1 MVFSSVIFIF
11 YFLPVFLLGYYAAG
25 WRTGAL
31 LVGSVAF
38 YVWGE
43 GGYIF
48 LLAALIGLNHLGALA
63 LDGMQA
69 GGRKNAL
76 IGAIA
81 ATDLGVLGVF
91 KYAGFLARNLNDILP
106 GTPIPDIHLALPL
119 GISFF
124 TFQLISY
131 VADVARG
138 SVKAERDPIRF
149 AAYILMFPH
158 LIAGPIVRYAE
169 IRDEMH
175 ADRRSSTRVGLG
187 IQYFIV
193 GLCQKVLIANV
204 VAPLADYAFMTQ
216 PTGADAAT
224 SWLGA
229 IAYALQIYFDF
240 CGYSNMAI
248 GLAFLLGFTYPKN
261 FDYPYAARSIT
272 EFWRRWHISLSSW
285 FRDYVYIP
293 LGGNRGGRAQTV
305 RNLLIVFFLTG
316 LWHGAAW
323 SFIVWGL
330 YHGAFL
336 MLERFGLGRALEAI
350 PRVLRHAY
358 ALLVVLVGWVFFRA
372 EGLRHALDYLGSMF
386 APQMLWRQDV
396 GLLRLLNAE
405 VVAALIL
412 GAILAFPTL
421 PLLLERW
428 RTPRADGGL
437 PHQDTRAV
445 HVLPVALLIA
455 GLALSIAQLVN
466 ARSTR
471 SSISGSEMARNL
483 TPHWRWLTGLTILSL
498 AAGFAAPLI
507 GKPPLLQEKR
517 ALAEFPAWPR
527 SPGDLKAFR
536 KGVDS
541 YVADRFPAR
550 PYLIAP

>member
-48 LLAALIGLNHLGALA
+48 LLAALIALNHLGALA
-63 LDGMQA
+63 LDRTRTQA
-69 GGRKNAL
+69 SRNL
-76 IGAIA
+76 LVGAIVA
-81 ATDLGVLGVF
+81 VDLGVLGFF
-91 KYAGFLARNLNDILP
+91 KYAGFLAQIANQALSGAP
-106 GTPIPDIHLALPL
+106 VPVVHVALPL

-138 SVKAERDPIRF
+138 SVKAERDPVKF

-158 LIAGPIVRYAE
+158 LIAGPIVRYAD

-175 ADRRSSTRVGLG
+175 ADRRQTTHAGLG
-187 IQYFIV
+187 VQYFIV
-193 GLCQKVLIANV
+193 GLCQKVLIANT
-204 VAPLADYAFMTQ
+204 VAPVADYAFGAQ
-216 PTGADAAT
+216 PAGLDAAA

-229 IAYALQIYFDF
+229 AAYGLQIYFDF

-248 GLAFLLGFTYPKN
+248 GLAFLLGFTYPRN

-293 LGGNRGGRAQTV
+293 LGGNRGGLAATV

-323 SFIVWGL
+323 TFIVWGL

-336 MLERFGLGRALEAI
+336 MLERFGLGRALQRL
-350 PRVLRHAY
+350 PDVVRHGY

-372 EGLRHALDYLGSMF
+372 DGLHRALGYLGAMF
-386 APQMLWRQDV
+386 APDAWWRNDPH
-396 GLLRLLNAE
+396 LLARLNAE

-412 GAILAFPTL
+412 GAILSFPTL
-421 PLLLERW
+421 PALLERW
-428 RTPRADGGL
+428 RTPRAQDGL
-437 PHQDTRAV
+437 AAQDTRAA
-445 HVLPVALLIA
+445 HVLPVQVLIC
-455 GLALSIAQLVN
+455 GLVLAVAHLVN
-466 ARSTR
+466 
-471 SSISGSEMARNL
+471 GSLNPFL
-483 TPHWRWLTGLTILSL
+483 Y
-498 AAGFAAPLI
+498 
-507 GKPPLLQEKR
+507 
-517 ALAEFPAWPR
+517 
-527 SPGDLKAFR
+527 FR
-536 KGVDS
+536 
-541 YVADRFPAR
+541 F
-550 PYLIAP
+550 

>member
-63 LDGMQA
+63 LDGMAA

-81 ATDLGVLGVF
+81 AVDLGVLGFF
-91 KYAGFLARNLNDILP
+91 KYAGFLAHILNQALSGAP
-106 GTPIPDIHLALPL
+106 FPEIHVALPL

-138 SVKAERDPIRF
+138 SVKAERDPIKF

-158 LIAGPIVRYAE
+158 LIAGPIVRYAD

-175 ADRRSSTRVGLG
+175 ADRRRTTRMGLG

-204 VAPLADYAFMTQ
+204 VAPVADYAF
-216 PTGADAAT
+216 GASPAGLDAAA

-229 IAYALQIYFDF
+229 VAYALQIYFDF

-248 GLAFLLGFTYPKN
+248 GLAFMLGFTYPKN

-272 EFWRRWHISLSSW
+272 DFWRRWHISLSSW

-293 LGGNRGGRAQTV
+293 LGGNRHGLAQTV

-336 MLERFGLGRALEAI
+336 MLERFGLGRFLDKT
-350 PRVLRHAY
+350 PRVFGHAY

-372 EGLRHALDYLGSMF
+372 DGLHRALEYLAGMF
-386 APQMLWRQDV
+386 APGALWRHDT
-396 GLLRLLNAE
+396 GLLVLLNAE
-405 VVAALIL
+405 VIAAFVL
-412 GAILAFPTL
+412 GAILAFPSV
-421 PLLLERW
+421 PRLLERW
-428 RTPRADGGL
+428 GTPRAEAGL
-437 PHQDTRAV
+437 DVHDTRAV
-445 HVLPVALLIA
+445 HALPVALLIG
-455 GLALSIAQLVN
+455 GLVLSVAHLVN
-466 ARSTR
+466 
-471 SSISGSEMARNL
+471 SSLNPFL
-483 TPHWRWLTGLTILSL
+483 Y
-498 AAGFAAPLI
+498 
-507 GKPPLLQEKR
+507 
-517 ALAEFPAWPR
+517 
-527 SPGDLKAFR
+527 FR
-536 KGVDS
+536 
-541 YVADRFPAR
+541 F
-550 PYLIAP
+550 